1 MDYIL
6 IFFFFIILLV
16 LVIFGLPIRRTS
28 FNDEIKDIKREAIR
42 ENFETKAPSTFSEW
56 RDMTNNKFIPDI
68 ISSENETVPYDVASY
83 LENDVVDKVQSSGD
97 CSMCNATRCKN
108 IDKYVL

>member
-16 LVIFGLPIRRTS
+16 LVIFGLPIGRTS

-42 ENFETKAPSTFSEW
+42 ENFET
-56 RDMTNNKFIPDI
+56 TNKKTAYKQASATNK
-68 ISSENETVPYDVASY
+68 
-83 LENDVVDKVQSSGD
+83 Q
-97 CSMCNATRCKN
+97 
-108 IDKYVL
+108 